1 LEKISYKKKIW
12 GGKTMSEKKLRQN
25 LYGAFKNR
33 ALMYHHIFDELRKQV
48 GEKKAEAVMKKAI
61 HKRGLVVGKQLAKYA
76 PNDFKGLAKAFIGWD
91 PDNGKMFK
99 AEVLRC
105 DDEALDLK
113 FHGCPLRDAWQ
124 EAGLSDK
131 ETAKICSLAAAVDIG
146 TFEGAGFEF
155 FAETW
160 KPEFGSCCFLHI
172 RPGKKTKTPAK
183 KKMKKS

>member
-1 LEKISYKKKIW
+1 
-12 GGKTMSEKKLRQN
+12 MSEKKLRQN

-131 ETAKICSLAAAVDIG
+131 ETAKICSIAAAVDIG

>member
-1 LEKISYKKKIW
+1 
-12 GGKTMSEKKLRQN
+12 MSERKIRQN

-61 HKRGLVVGKQLAKYA
+61 HKRGVVVGKQLAKYA

-91 PDNGKMFK
+91 PDDGKMFK

-105 DDEALDLK
+105 DNEALDLK

-124 EAGLSDK
+124 EAGLNDK
-131 ETAKICSLAAAVDIG
+131 ETAKICSIAAAVDIG

-183 KKMKKS
+183 KKTKK